1 MPIGIVKET
10 LETSTYNF
18 NRSLISLISAQ
29 DISMLDKYISSL
41 LQVLQ
46 NIPTSTLYVIDKS
59 ETIKDSKNY
68 TNYYTENV
76 IEAFEAMKKEASDT
90 TGTRTAMFVI
100 HGVEEFINALGT
112 DLGREFKNFLVS
124 VKGNKNIKFIFSDAV
139 TKIKL
144 YEYEDF
150 FRTCIQ
156 PINAI
161 WVGSGITDQYTIKSS
176 TYTRETRAAI
186 PNDFGYNVDR
196 GNATFI
202 KLLDFYTE
210 D

>member
-1 MPIGIVKET
+1 
-10 LETSTYNF
+10 
-18 NRSLISLISAQ
+18 
-29 DISMLDKYISSL
+29 
-41 LQVLQ
+41 
-46 NIPTSTLYVIDKS
+46 
-59 ETIKDSKNY
+59 
-68 TNYYTENV
+68 
-76 IEAFEAMKKEASDT
+76 MKKEAADT
-90 TGTRTAMFVI
+90 SGARTAMFVI

-112 DLGREFKNFLVS
+112 DLGREFKNFLTT

-161 WVGSGITDQYTIKSS
+161 WGGSGITDQYTIKSS

-196 GNATFI
+196 GNATLI